1 MPVVETRFCVA
12 RQQTCDIDWLL
23 LLTRSICC
31 DYEIV
36 SPRVYLQWC
45 VKVWKQM
52 IIINLWFRILNMD
65 DVMQLILAS
74 YAAFTPEHMLSH
86 RYIYPGRATCI
97 RIHIC
102 RRIHVD
108 GYKLLVWDTC
118 RLYVGDI
125 ITIHLCHGRLVS
137 VCIQQ
142 QTGDKL
148 ATILSPIYKIHVDG
162 DKWIQ
167 VDTTCI
173 RHRVS

>member
-1 MPVVETRFCVA
+1 MCESVKTNDYYQPVVSNIEYGRCHATDSSVLC
-12 RQQTCDIDWLL
+12 
-23 LLTRSICC
+23 
-31 DYEIV
+31 
-36 SPRVYLQWC
+36 RVYTRTHVVAQIHLSRTS
-45 VKVWKQM
+45 
-52 IIINLWFRILNMD
+52 NL
-65 DVMQLILAS
+65 
-74 YAAFTPEHMLSH
+74 
-86 RYIYPGRATCI
+86 YPDTYMSTDT
-97 RIHIC
+97 C

-108 GYKLLVWDTC
+108 GYKLLVRDTC
-118 RLYVGDI
+118 RLYLGDI